1 MKIVAVLTLLALPL
15 TAQPRATKHL
25 LHFEVLGVGYNPV
38 RAKQGFTS
46 YVLRCYY
53 SSGRLRVGTA
63 FTDLNGF
70 DLTMLPLTVGLNFT
84 RRTRRTGCFYST
96 GLETYV
102 EGSLG
107 ILNKDI
113 YVEPDGAWFGP
124 TGKLY
129 FGVEGDYYGVGLGLQ
144 GGVTWDGYGD
154 RRGFKPLL
162 AIRARLGTFAI
173 PLGR

>member
-1 MKIVAVLTLLALPL
+1 MKIAAVLALLALPL
-15 TAQPRATKHL
+15 TAQPRVPKHL

-38 RAKQGFTS
+38 RAKQGWTG
-46 YVLRCYY
+46 YVLRCHY

-70 DLTMLPLTVGLNFT
+70 DLTILPLTVGLNLT

-113 YVEPDGAWFGP
+113 YVEPDGKWFGP

-129 FGVEGDYYGVGLGLQ
+129 VGVEG
-144 GGVTWDGYGD
+144 
-154 RRGFKPLL
+154 
-162 AIRARLGTFAI
+162 GTFAI
-173 PLGR
+173 PLGH